1 MSNLRDKM
9 AKHVESINNTISND
23 DERSKVLK
31 DIQKI
36 LQDFTS
42 YVVLLNEKHTE
53 LQEKVDELSEIV
65 LDLEDELHDG
75 FDSSFTV
82 CPYCG
87 EEIPILCNENDNT
100 FECPV
105 CHNVVE
111 MTYETNETVK
121 DDTKTDI
128 HSKIIHK
135 DNVIDI
141 SFFGEANKKTTKD
154 PKKKKK

>member
-23 DERSKVLK
+23 DERSKVLN

-42 YVVLLNEKHTE
+42 YVVLLNEKQTE
-53 LQEKVDELSEIV
+53 LQGKVDELAEIV
-65 LDLEDELHDG
+65 LDLEDELHEG

-87 EEIPILCNENDNT
+87 EEIPILSNENDNS

-105 CHNVVE
+105 CHNIVE
-111 MTYETNETVK
+111 MTYENDETENCELP
-121 DDTKTDI
+121 TDM
-128 HSKIIHK
+128 HSKIVHR

>member
-23 DERSKVLK
+23 EERSKVLN

-42 YVVLLNEKHTE
+42 YVVLLNEKQTE
-53 LQEKVDELSEIV
+53 LQGKVDELAEIV
-65 LDLEDELHDG
+65 LDLEDELHEG

-87 EEIPILCNENDNT
+87 EDIPILCKDGDNS

-105 CHNVVE
+105 CHNTIE
-111 MTYETNETVK
+111 MSYETDESSTNTQN
-121 DDTKTDI
+121 TNLS
-128 HSKIIHK
+128 SKIVRK

-141 SFFGEANKKTTKD
+141 SFFGDKDSKSKD
-154 PKKKKK
+154 PKKRKK